1 MGTIKIQMLKQI
13 VCQYTV
19 RDYSEEGGVFVAWGE
34 IAMLDTEEGG
44 GRREDSLHN
53 TSPGGIIEKSTKR

>member
-1 MGTIKIQMLKQI
+1 M
-13 VCQYTV
+13 

-44 GRREDSLHN
+44 GSQEDSLYTEVQARIHN

>member
-34 IAMLDTEEGG
+34 IAMLDTEIL
-44 GRREDSLHN
+44 RREAGGQ
-53 TSPGGIIEKSTKR
+53 SPH

>member
-1 MGTIKIQMLKQI
+1 MLKQI
-13 VCQYTV
+13 VCQYRV

-44 GRREDSLHN
+44 GSQEDSLTEVQARIHN